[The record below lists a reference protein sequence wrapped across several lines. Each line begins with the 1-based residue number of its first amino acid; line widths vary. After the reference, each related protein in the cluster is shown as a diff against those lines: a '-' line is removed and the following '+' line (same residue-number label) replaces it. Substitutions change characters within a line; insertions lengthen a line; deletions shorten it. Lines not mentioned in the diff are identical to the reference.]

1 MIIPLYVYNNKQTH
15 TYATAQ
21 LRDLKNSKPTIH
33 VIIPNPQLTLDID
46 TIPYDTGLEAP
57 FAHSLH
63 TAYFRKFTPCLLPR
77 LTFEPEPLRQVG
89 KFRPTKLN

>member
-1 MIIPLYVYNNKQTH
+1 MHRRLKKIPKIV
-15 TYATAQ
+15 
-21 LRDLKNSKPTIH
+21 SKLIKVEVCRTI
-33 VIIPNPQLTLDID
+33 V

-63 TAYFRKFTPCLLPR
+63 TVYFRKFTPCLLPR
-77 LTFEPEPLRQVG
+77 LIFEPEPLRQVG

>member
-1 MIIPLYVYNNKQTH
+1 MAYHLHYCSCSIYNAKQKQPG
-15 TYATAQ
+15 AVKKGRGQAN
-21 LRDLKNSKPTIH
+21 LSRI
-33 VIIPNPQLTLDID
+33 ID

-63 TAYFRKFTPCLLPR
+63 TVYFRKFTPCLLPR

>member
-1 MIIPLYVYNNKQTH
+1 MDRV
-15 TYATAQ
+15 ASA
-21 LRDLKNSKPTIH
+21 
-33 VIIPNPQLTLDID
+33 ID

-63 TAYFRKFTPCLLPR
+63 TVYFRKFTPCLLPR

>member
-1 MIIPLYVYNNKQTH
+1 MLFTYNS
-15 TYATAQ
+15 
-21 LRDLKNSKPTIH
+21 LILSI
-33 VIIPNPQLTLDID
+33 LDDDDRETTKVPILQYNISID

-63 TAYFRKFTPCLLPR
+63 SVYFRKFTPCCLPR
-77 LTFEPEPLRQVG
+77 LTFEPESLRQVG

>member
-1 MIIPLYVYNNKQTH
+1 MNVRT
-15 TYATAQ
+15 
-21 LRDLKNSKPTIH
+21 
-33 VIIPNPQLTLDID
+33 PQYIYILTSTLEMVLNFEPFTID

-63 TAYFRKFTPCLLPR
+63 TVYFRKFTPCLLPR